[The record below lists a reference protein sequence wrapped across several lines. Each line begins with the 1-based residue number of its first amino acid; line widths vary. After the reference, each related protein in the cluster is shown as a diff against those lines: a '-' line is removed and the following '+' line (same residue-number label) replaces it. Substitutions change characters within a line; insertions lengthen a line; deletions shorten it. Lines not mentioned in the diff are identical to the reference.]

1 MKTLATTV
9 CLLLAA
15 ATAAAADPF
24 EPKKGDHVC
33 LIGNTLADR
42 MQHHGWLET
51 LLVSRFADRDLV
63 FRNLGFS
70 GDEITTRLRSDNFG
84 SPDQWLTKCEAD
96 VVFAFFGYNESFAGE
111 AGLAKFKQE
120 LDAWIKH
127 TLGQKYNGESA
138 PRLVLFSPI
147 AHEDTGDRNLI
158 NPDADNARLKLYT
171 AAMAEIAAANNVP
184 LIDLFTPTAEGYASD
199 AKPWTFNGI
208 HLSEYGDQRLAP
220 IIERAL
226 TPSGP
231 LFKRDA
237 AALERL
243 RAAINEKNLQ
253 WHARYRTVDG
263 YNVYGGRSQEQYE
276 SGVGG
281 PKIKNFVVM
290 QQEMTQRDVLT
301 ANRDKRVW
309 AVAQGGDLTVDDSN
323 LPQVTAVGP
332 NRENLAPYAN
342 GEQAIL
348 MMTVAKGCKVN
359 LFASEEEFPELV
371 NPVQMAWDTKGRLWV
386 AAWPSYPEMRPTD
399 EVSDKLLVFE
409 DTNGDGKADTCT
421 PFLDDLNCP
430 TGFQFFKDG
439 VLVMQAPNLWFV
451 RDTDGDGRGDSKELV
466 LMGIDSA
473 DSHHTTNAMVLDPG
487 GATYLSDGV
496 FHRTQIETPWGPPVR
511 NNDGCIF
518 RYEPLTQKI
527 ERYVSYGFAN
537 PHGRV
542 FDRWGTD
549 IITDAT
555 GNANYFAPAF
565 SGFVEYPGKHAGM
578 REFWNRPSRPCP
590 GTGMVSS
597 RHFPEDWQ
605 GNFLNCNVIGFQG
618 IFRVKVTEDG
628 SGLKGETLED
638 LVKSTDPNFRPTA
651 VSCAPDGSIY
661 FLDWQQQLIG
671 HLQHHIRDP
680 NRDKSHGRIYRITYE
695 GRPLLTPPKID
706 GQPIEALLELLE
718 SPENDVRTRAKIEL
732 GKHDADKVVAAT
744 KRWSV
749 GLDKSDA
756 EYEHHML
763 EALWVHQW
771 HNVVDEALLQ
781 RMLASKDHRARAAA
795 AHVLCYWRDRVPAAL
810 EIFKQLAA
818 DPHPRVRLEAVRA
831 ASFYTVPEAVEV
843 PLIAA
848 EQSGDY
854 YLEYCNSETMRALE
868 PYWKAAVAENRLVNV
883 TSPAGVRFFLGKM
896 SLEQLLKLDRS
907 RLVYLELL
915 YRPEIRDELRLEAI
929 RGIAK
934 DDKKTELVVLLDAIR
949 AIDNQQQ
956 TSDQSVVFDLMRI
969 LAGRGAGELAAARGE
984 LEKLA
989 QSAKQSTIRQI
1000 AYLAM
1005 VSVDGKADAAW
1016 ALAGKSAGSLRDFLT
1031 AVPLV
1036 SDPGLRASLYDRI
1049 EPLLTALPENLGGAN
1064 AAKGTYGRFVRVE
1077 LPRRGTLTLAEV
1089 EVMSEGQNVAR
1100 RGKATQ
1106 KNTAHGGEAS
1116 RGIDGNKN
1124 TSYGGGGQ
1132 THTDENTPDPWWEVD
1147 LGEEVPIDAIIIY
1160 NRADG
1165 LSSRLKGYTLRVLD
1179 ASRNDVFRKDDNPAP
1194 ETTATIEIGGGG
1206 PAALVRRAAMNALV
1220 SVRGQEARTFES
1232 LAKFVIG
1239 DDDRLA
1245 AIRAIQRLPQSTWP
1259 KEQAQPVLDSL
1270 VVYIT
1275 KFPVADRTSPAA
1287 LDALQLADALTSL
1300 VPADQAKGYRA
1311 QLREL
1316 GVRVIRLGTLPER
1329 MSYDQEVL
1337 VVQAGKPVEFLLEN
1351 TDLMPHNF
1359 VITQPGALEEIGQ
1372 LAEASAQQP
1381 EFARRQ
1387 YVPQSPKVLLASV
1400 LLQPRQTQKLSF
1412 VAPTEP
1418 GVYPYVCT
1426 YPGHYRRMHGAL
1438 YVVPDLDA
1446 YLEKPEEYLAA
1457 ANVVPID
1464 PLLKDRRPRTEWKL
1478 EDLTAAVSGIEG
1490 RNYAAAKQM
1499 FQVASCVAC
1508 HKLDGVGNAF
1518 GPDLSQ
1524 LDPKLQPLD
1533 LVKEMLDPSAK
1544 INEKFQTQV
1553 FQLESGMIVTGLVV
1567 EETPTVIKLVE
1578 NPLAKATITE
1588 IKVAEIE
1595 NRKKSPVSI
1604 MPKGLLD
1611 KLTRDE
1617 ILDLVAYIAAR
1628 GKKDHALFQ
1637 AGAHAHHHGH

>member
-1 MKTLATTV
+1 MRSVTTTV
-9 CLLLAA
+9 CLFLT

-24 EPKKGDHVC
+24 EPKEGDHIC

-96 VVFAFFGYNESFAGE
+96 VIFAFFGYNESFAGE
-111 AGLAKFKQE
+111 AGLAKFKQD

-127 TLGQKYNGESA
+127 SLGQQYNGESA
-138 PRLVLFSPI
+138 PRLILFSPI
-147 AHEDTGDRNLI
+147 AHEDTGDHNLA
-158 NPDADNARLKLYT
+158 NPEANNTRLKLYT
-171 AAMAEIAAANNVP
+171 AAMAEVAGANKVP
-184 LIDLFTPTAEGYASD
+184 FIDLFTPTAEGYASD

-208 HLSEYGDQRLAP
+208 HLTEYGDQRLAHL
-220 IIERAL
+220 IEQAL
-226 TPSGP
+226 FPNGP

-243 RAAINEKNLQ
+243 RTAINEKNWQ

-281 PKIKNFVVM
+281 PKIKNFLVM
-290 QQEMTQRDVLT
+290 QEEMTQRDVMT

-323 LPQVTAVGP
+323 LPPVTAVGP
-332 NRENLAPYAN
+332 NRENLSPYLGA
-342 GEQAIL
+342 EQAL
-348 MMTVAKGCKVN
+348 ERMTVAKGCKVN

-386 AAWPSYPEMRPTD
+386 AAWKTYPERTPTEETGD
-399 EVSDKLLVFE
+399 SLLIFE
-409 DTNGDGKADTCT
+409 DTNGDGRADTCT

-542 FDRWGTD
+542 FDRWGND

-555 GNANYFAPAF
+555 GNANYFGPAF

-578 REFWNRPSRPCP
+578 REFWARPSRPCP

-597 RHFPEDWQ
+597 RHFPDDWQ

-618 IFRVKVTEDG
+618 IFRVKVSEEG

-706 GQPIEALLELLE
+706 GQPIEALLALLK
-718 SPENDVRTRAKIEL
+718 SPEDDVRTRAKIEL
-732 GKHDADKVVAAT
+732 GKHDADQVVAAT
-744 KRWSV
+744 KKWAA

-771 HNVVDEALLQ
+771 HNIVDQELLQ
-781 RMLASKDHRARAAA
+781 RMLTSKDHRARAAA

-810 EIFKQLAA
+810 EIFKLLAA

-831 ASFYTVPEAVEV
+831 ASFYTVPEAVEI

-848 EQSGDY
+848 EQPSDY
-854 YLEYCNSETMRALE
+854 YLEYCNGETMRALE
-868 PYWKAAVAENRLVNV
+868 PYWKAAVAENRVVKV

-929 RGIAK
+929 RGISA
-934 DDKKTELVVLLDAIR
+934 DDKKPELTVLLDAIR

-956 TSDQSVVFDLMRI
+956 TSDESVIFDLMRI
-969 LAGRGAGELAAARGE
+969 LAGRGAGDLAAARGE

-989 QSAKQSTIRQI
+989 LTAKQAVIRQI
-1000 AYLAM
+1000 AFVAM
-1005 VSVDGKADAAW
+1005 VSVDGNADDAW
-1016 ALAGKSAGSLRDFLT
+1016 ALAGKSTGSLRDFLT
-1031 AVPLV
+1031 AVPLI
-1036 SDPGLRASLYDRI
+1036 SDPGLRAGLYDRI
-1049 EPLLTALPENLGGAN
+1049 EPLLTALPEHLGGAN

-1089 EVMSEGQNVAR
+1089 EVLSEGQNVAR

-1106 KNTAHGGEAS
+1106 KNTAHGGEAK
-1116 RGIDGNKN
+1116 RGIDGNKDA
-1124 TSYGGGGQ
+1124 SYGGGGQ
-1132 THTDENTPDPWWEVD
+1132 THTDENTENPWWEVD
-1147 LGEEVPIDAIIIY
+1147 LGEELPIDSIAIY

-1165 LSSRLKGYTLRVLD
+1165 LSQRLKGYTLRVLD
-1179 ASRNDVFRKDDNPAP
+1179 AGRNEVFRKDDNPAP

-1232 LAKFVIG
+1232 LAKFVTG
-1239 DDDRLA
+1239 DTDRLA

-1270 VVYIT
+1270 IAYVT
-1275 KFPVADRTSPAA
+1275 KFAVADRTSPAA
-1287 LDALQLADALTSL
+1287 LDALQLADALTAL

-1381 EFARRQ
+1381 EFARKQ
-1387 YVPQSPKVLLASV
+1387 YVPQSPKVLLSSV

-1412 VAPTEP
+1412 IAPSQP

-1438 YVVPDLDA
+1438 YVVSDLDG
-1446 YLEKPEEYLAA
+1446 YLEKPDEYLAA
-1457 ANVVPID
+1457 AKIVPVD

-1478 EDLTAAVSGIEG
+1478 EDLAAAVPGIEG
-1490 RNYAAAKQM
+1490 RNYASAKQM

-1553 FQLESGMIVTGLVV
+1553 FQLDSGVTVTGLVV
-1567 EETPTVIKLVE
+1567 EETPKVIKLVA
-1578 NPLAKATITE
+1578 NPLANAAITE

-1595 NRKKSPVSI
+1595 SRKKSPVSI

-1628 GKKDHALFQ
+1628 GKKDHPLFQ
-1637 AGAHAHHHGH
+1637 ASGYAHHHGH